1 MNIYLIS
8 ANSYRIINTEI
19 KKITKDQ
26 KYSIINY
33 NNSSIKDIINEVN
46 SLSLFSDKRVT
57 VISNCSFFGKDKL
70 TDKDANLLLDYF
82 EKPNKNNITIFTM
95 LDKVDKRKKITKI
108 VEEKYKLIEIL
119 PWDKKSLRE
128 HLKEYLDKYN
138 YQIDYDTSSFI
149 IDNSLDNID
158 ILFNELDKIMLYYN
172 KPCFIKLADVKNI
185 VGSKIDN
192 NIWHFI
198 NNVILKNLE
207 ESVKL
212 LQDLKVYK
220 IDSTSLVILL
230 YREYKLM
237 YLIKNINELDMD
249 SNAFAKNYNLRDWQ
263 IDNIYKNSLSY
274 SNQELLRNISLL
286 ADLDYKIKSGIY
298 DKDTALY
305 PFLLSVCI

>member
-230 YREYKLM
+230 
-237 YLIKNINELDMD
+237 
-249 SNAFAKNYNLRDWQ
+249 
-263 IDNIYKNSLSY
+263 
-274 SNQELLRNISLL
+274 
-286 ADLDYKIKSGIY
+286 
-298 DKDTALY
+298 
-305 PFLLSVCI
+305 